1 MNLFCAR
8 RILYDKRFSV
18 FHYPVLDEDVP
29 DYRSIVHNPMD
40 MATLL
45 QHVDCGQ
52 YLTCAAFLQDIDL
65 IVANAKVK
73 YSTFVFCQVFC
84 LDLKLYKYLSDL
96 LTLMWGIYLQFYML
110 LIIPFVDF
118 FGT

>member
-1 MNLFCAR
+1 MDLFCAR

-84 LDLKLYKYLSDL
+84 LDLKLYKYL
-96 LTLMWGIYLQFYML
+96 YL
-110 LIIPFVDF
+110 IS
-118 FGT
+118 